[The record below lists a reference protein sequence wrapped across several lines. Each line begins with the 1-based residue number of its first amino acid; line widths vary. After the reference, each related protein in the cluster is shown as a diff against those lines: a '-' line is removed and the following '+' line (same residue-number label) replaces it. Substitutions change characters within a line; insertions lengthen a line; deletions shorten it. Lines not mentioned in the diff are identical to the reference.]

1 MNKTMILA
9 ILVAYKA
16 FNDKSLT
23 VVTDEYVV
31 NFAVIDTI
39 DNDTVSLLSYAN
51 DDNYGRIT
59 ININDIIGIQFT
71 DKAAVVGMKWYSNV
85 ATWNDEDKSVAEST
99 PPTTLL
105 SYHYS
110 YISSFKYYYLCFNS

>member
-1 MNKTMILA
+1 MDKVMILA

-39 DNDTVSLLSYAN
+39 NNDTVSLLSYN
-51 DDNYGRIT
+51 NGDNYDRIT
-59 ININDIIGIQFT
+59 ININDIVGIQFQ
-71 DKAAVVGMKWYSNV
+71 
-85 ATWNDEDKSVAEST
+85 
-99 PPTTLL
+99 
-105 SYHYS
+105 
-110 YISSFKYYYLCFNS
+110 

>member
-23 VVTDEYVV
+23 VVTDECVV

-59 ININDIIGIQFT
+59 INVNDIVGIQFQ
-71 DKAAVVGMKWYSNV
+71 K
-85 ATWNDEDKSVAEST
+85 
-99 PPTTLL
+99 
-105 SYHYS
+105 
-110 YISSFKYYYLCFNS
+110 

>member
-9 ILVAYKA
+9 ILIDYKV

-23 VVTDEYVV
+23 VITDEYVV
-31 NFAVIDTI
+31 NFAVIDAI

-59 ININDIIGIQFT
+59 IKIDDITGIQFQ
-71 DKAAVVGMKWYSNV
+71 
-85 ATWNDEDKSVAEST
+85 
-99 PPTTLL
+99 
-105 SYHYS
+105 H
-110 YISSFKYYYLCFNS
+110 

>member
-9 ILVAYKA
+9 ILIDYKV

-31 NFAVIDTI
+31 NFAVIDAI
-39 DNDTVSLLSYAN
+39 NNDTVSLLSYAN

-59 ININDIIGIQFT
+59 INIDDITGIQFE
-71 DKAAVVGMKWYSNV
+71 K
-85 ATWNDEDKSVAEST
+85 
-99 PPTTLL
+99 
-105 SYHYS
+105 
-110 YISSFKYYYLCFNS
+110 

>member
-1 MNKTMILA
+1 MNKVMILS
-9 ILVAYKA
+9 ILVDYKA

-31 NFAVIDTI
+31 NFAIIDSI

-59 ININDIIGIQFT
+59 ININDIISIQFQ
-71 DKAAVVGMKWYSNV
+71 K
-85 ATWNDEDKSVAEST
+85 
-99 PPTTLL
+99 
-105 SYHYS
+105 
-110 YISSFKYYYLCFNS
+110 

>member
-1 MNKTMILA
+1 MDKVMILA

-39 DNDTVSLLSYAN
+39 NNDNVSLLSYAN
-51 DDNYGRIT
+51 DDDDYGRIT
-59 ININDIIGIQFT
+59 INIDDITGIQFQ
-71 DKAAVVGMKWYSNV
+71 K
-85 ATWNDEDKSVAEST
+85 
-99 PPTTLL
+99 
-105 SYHYS
+105 
-110 YISSFKYYYLCFNS
+110 

>member
-1 MNKTMILA
+1 MYNLNYRRTIMNKVMILA

-39 DNDTVSLLSYAN
+39 NNDIVSFLAYTN
-51 DDNYGRIT
+51 DDNYSRIT
-59 ININDIIGIQFT
+59 INIDDITGIQFQ
-71 DKAAVVGMKWYSNV
+71 K
-85 ATWNDEDKSVAEST
+85 
-99 PPTTLL
+99 
-105 SYHYS
+105 
-110 YISSFKYYYLCFNS
+110 